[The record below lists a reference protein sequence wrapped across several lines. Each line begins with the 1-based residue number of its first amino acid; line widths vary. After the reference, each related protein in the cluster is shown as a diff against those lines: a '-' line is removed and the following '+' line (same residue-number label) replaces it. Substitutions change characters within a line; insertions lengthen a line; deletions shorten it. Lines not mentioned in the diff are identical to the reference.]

1 MHRLVKNGKIQASKA
16 TSNQTKTKPLIF
28 VGCEITKTVLN
39 NIGHWNIRNSINKK
53 IELTKLL
60 LVFNKK
66 NT

>member
-1 MHRLVKNGKIQASKA
+1 MHRLVNKGKIQASKV